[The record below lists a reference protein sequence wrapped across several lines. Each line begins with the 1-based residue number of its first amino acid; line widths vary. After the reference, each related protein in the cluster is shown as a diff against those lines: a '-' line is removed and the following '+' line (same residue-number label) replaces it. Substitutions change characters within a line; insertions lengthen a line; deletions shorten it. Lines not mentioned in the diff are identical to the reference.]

1 MKYVLMAGLGLLTFA
16 ATFTVAPQEANA
28 AVCAAGPYRAGCAGH
43 RGAAVVRRPVAPV
56 RRVCRT
62 VWSRGVRRTVCY

>member
-16 ATFTVAPQEANA
+16 ATLTAAPEDANA
-28 AVCAAGPYRAGCAGH
+28 VVCAAGRYRAGCAGY

-62 VWSRGVRRTVCY
+62 VWRGGVRRTVCY